1 MVIVVGYGGYV
12 AYDKINGGDSAPA
25 AADDGYA
32 PSTRRAMF
40 YGGTAIGAG
49 INLRNLKDQYE
60 FKDEVNALIAL
71 VSTERA
77 NLERLLPT
85 ATVPQADTIRA
96 TMQSMDELMNAMT
109 QWRDAIFLLRLNNVD
124 RAESAVRS
132 AVAQM
137 GQQLE
142 TWNALEGP

>member
-12 AYDKINGGDSAPA
+12 AYDKINGGDSVPA

-32 PSTRRAMF
+32 ASTRRAMF

-49 INLRNLKDQYE
+49 VNLRNLKDQYS
-60 FKDEVNALIAL
+60 FKDEVNAQIAL
-71 VSTERA
+71 VGTERA

-85 ATVPQADTIRA
+85 ATAPQADTIRA
-96 TMQSMDELMNAMT
+96 TIQSMDELMNAMT

-124 RAESAVRS
+124 RAESAVSS